1 MLIYLSNVKTHHD
14 HIKIQIEGCCPRLYD
29 SMDLGTDS
37 EIYISN
43 KFLSNDNV
51 AG

>member
-1 MLIYLSNVKTHHD
+1 MITVKYTLKD
-14 HIKIQIEGCCPRLYD
+14 VAPDFMIQWAQGQ
-29 SMDLGTDS
+29 TDS

-51 AG
+51 TTDLK